1 MKRATILLALITAL
15 AITIPLTG
23 PAIGENTSDDLAK
36 ETKEAAEAFKNYM
49 IEKKN
54 DAVKHGQDL
63 LEKTDAEIDKLQTEA
78 AEAGDETEA
87 AYEDTIDD
95 LKEKRAVAGE
105 KLDELGDASAES
117 WDDAKEG
124 FTEAYRDLYHAYKEA
139 LSNFK

>member
-63 LEKTDAEIDKLQTEA
+63 LEKTDAELPCTM
-78 AEAGDETEA
+78 
-87 AYEDTIDD
+87 
-95 LKEKRAVAGE
+95 V
-105 KLDELGDASAES
+105 
-117 WDDAKEG
+117 
-124 FTEAYRDLYHAYKEA
+124 
-139 LSNFK
+139 